1 MILYSIN
8 NIENIDVTE
17 IKDLF
22 EANEYGQLVDIL
34 LSSYESLG
42 PLPGFFL
49 PFIEAF
55 LPFLPI
61 IAFVITNAAAYGL
74 LEGFLLSLAGTSS
87 GTILV
92 FMLVRRYQHL
102 RFFRWL
108 TSNKQVSKVTNWLTR
123 HGFGPL
129 FLLLCFPFSPS
140 AIINV
145 VAALSRINFY
155 QFVLAVLLGKG
166 VMVFT
171 ISFVGDSLASFAQNP
186 VKTIIVAI
194 GVALLWV
201 AGKYIETYLHKRSE
215 EKKNK

>member
-8 NIENIDVTE
+8 NIEHIDVDE
-17 IKDLF
+17 MKDLF

-34 LSSYESLG
+34 LQSYESLG
-42 PLPGFFL
+42 PLPGFLL

-74 LEGFLLSLAGTSS
+74 LEGFLLSLSGTSA

-92 FMLVRRYQHL
+92 FILVRRYQHWKV
-102 RFFRWL
+102 FRWL
-108 TSNKQVSKVTNWLTR
+108 TANKQVSKVTNWFTR

-145 VAALSRINFY
+145 VAALSNVKFY

-171 ISFVGDSLASFAQNP
+171 ISFVGDSLVSFAQNP
-186 VKTIIVAI
+186 IRTVLVAI
-194 GVALLWV
+194 GVVILWML
-201 AGKYIETYLHKRSE
+201 GKYIENYLHSRSE
-215 EKKNK
+215 GKKQI